1 MKPNF
6 IINDFEGPLDLLLHL
21 VKESKKDIYDI
32 NIISLTDQYID
43 FINAMDGLNI
53 DVASEYIV
61 MAGELLHLKSR
72 VLLNQDV
79 LEEENEYEITSV
91 DELQRRIS
99 EYEKYR
105 NVTSDLKQLEE
116 KRSEVY
122 TKIPSLLSDYMDEST
137 VINSDVTVND
147 LLDAFSLFL
156 ERQKQSQPLNTKIVE
171 KEYSVAAR
179 CESIRQILNVKK
191 SINFTELFDIITKE
205 YVIVT
210 FLSILEMAK
219 NDELLLI
226 QEKNFGSITIE
237 MK

>member
-32 NIISLTDQYID
+32 NIISLTDQYIN
-43 FINAMDGLNI
+43 FINTMEDLNI

-61 MAGELLHLKSR
+61 MAGELLRLKSR

-79 LEEENEYEITSV
+79 SEEESEYEINSIE
-91 DELQRRIS
+91 DLQNRIA

-105 NVTSDLKQLEE
+105 NVTNDFKQLEE
-116 KRSEVY
+116 KRNEVY
-122 TKIPSLLSDYMDEST
+122 TKIPSLLSEYIDEGIT
-137 VINSDVTVND
+137 INSNVTVND

-156 ERQKQSQPLNTKIVE
+156 ERQKQKQPLNTKIVE
-171 KEYSVAAR
+171 KEMNVEER
-179 CESIRQILNVKK
+179 CESIRQILKIKK
-191 SINFTELFDIITKE
+191 KINFTELFDIMTKE
-205 YVIVT
+205 YVIIT
-210 FLSILEMAK
+210 FLSVLEMAK
-219 NDELLLI
+219 NDELVLL
-226 QEKNFGSITIE
+226 QEKNFDSITIE